1 MRRRKASHC
10 CFERLAYV
18 RESDWDMAWQGTE
31 ITRAEDAVFGAAP
44 TRQRANTRIGAWRR
58 LLRGRA
64 LATTTAPP
72 TDQADQPEGN
82 QSSRGQAGHRKDG
95 DDANANTGGADRNVT
110 PTGQERANKWVVF
123 AIVAT
128 GIFMATLDSS
138 IVNISLPAIAAY
150 FGVGLSGAV
159 EWVIIAYLVVMAA
172 TLLSI
177 GRLADLVGR
186 KGIWMAGLVIF
197 TLGSAICG
205 ASPSLG
211 VLIAARAFQGL
222 GGSLAMAIS
231 PAMLTTAFPGE
242 ERGRALGLNALI
254 VALGVSAGPTLG
266 GIITQYLT
274 WRWIF
279 YVNAPIGIVGVLA
292 TWRLLTEPVRWDRDR
307 FAGFD
312 VWGAA
317 LLGIGLAALTLGLSF
332 GQEWGW
338 TSIRLVAS
346 MTIGVVG
353 LVALV
358 IVEQRRRSP
367 LINFRLLTDR
377 VFASA
382 NISLILSFLAL
393 FAVSF
398 MLPFYLEQ
406 LRGFSVIK
414 SGLLL
419 TPLPLTLAVVAPF
432 SGRLADR
439 FGTRWLAAG
448 GLTVC
453 CVGLVLL
460 STLTATSTIFDMIWR
475 LALIGLGQGLFQ
487 SPNNSA
493 LMGAAPRGQ
502 QGVASG
508 FLATGRVVGQS
519 LSVALAGAIFASLGG
534 AAAGADLLIARAL
547 AGQSHAH
554 PSSGGHGAPH
564 LPPIATL
571 QATFVSA
578 FHTTFIVCAVI
589 AAVGIAGS
597 LVRGKEDRKAKDR

>member
-1 MRRRKASHC
+1 MD
-10 CFERLAYV
+10 V
-18 RESDWDMAWQGTE
+18 
-31 ITRAEDAVFGAAP
+31 
-44 TRQRANTRIGAWRR
+44 WRR
-58 LLRGRA
+58 LLRERT
-64 LATTTAPP
+64 LATTTAP
-72 TDQADQPEGN
+72 TA
-82 QSSRGQAGHRKDG
+82 GQAEQPDGQQSAAPSQPQSQSASQGQG
-95 DDANANTGGADRNVT
+95 DDDAKDANEGGSAGGNAT
-110 PTGQERANKWVVF
+110 SAGQERANKWVVF

-128 GIFMATLDSS
+128 GVFMATLDSS
-138 IVNISLPAIAAY
+138 IVNISLPTIASY

-159 EWVIIAYLVVMAA
+159 EWVIIAYLVVVAA
-172 TLLSI
+172 TLLSV

-186 KGIWMAGLVIF
+186 KGIWATGLVVF
-197 TLGSAICG
+197 TIGSAICG

-211 VLIAARAFQGL
+211 ILIAARAFQGL
-222 GGSLAMAIS
+222 GGSLVMAIS
-231 PAMLTTAFPGE
+231 PAMLTSAFPGA

-279 YVNAPIGIVGVLA
+279 YVNAPIGVIGVIA
-292 TWRLLTEPVRWDRDR
+292 TWRLLTEPVRWDRDK

-312 VWGAA
+312 VWGAV
-317 LLGIGLAALTLGLSF
+317 LLAVGLASLTLGLSF
-332 GQEWGW
+332 GEEWGW
-338 TSIRLVAS
+338 TSLRLIAS
-346 MTIGVVG
+346 VGVGVVG

-358 IVEQRRRSP
+358 VVEQRRRSP

-382 NISLILSFLAL
+382 NISLVLSFLAL

-406 LRGFSVIK
+406 LRGFSIIE

-419 TPLPLTLAVVAPF
+419 TPLPLTIAVVAPF

-448 GLTVC
+448 GLTIC
-453 CVGLVLL
+453 CIGLVLL
-460 STLTATSTIFDMIWR
+460 STLTATTSLFDMIWR

-534 AAAGADLLIARAL
+534 AAAGAELLMQRVS
-547 AGQSHAH
+547 AGQAH
-554 PSSGGHGAPH
+554 GGHAGHGGPPH
-564 LPPIATL
+564 LPPVATL
-571 QATFVSA
+571 QGTFVTA
-578 FHTTFIVCAVI
+578 FHTTFIVCAII
-589 AAVGIAGS
+589 AAIGIAGS
-597 LVRGKEDRKAKDR
+597 LVRGKEDKQAKGR

>member
-1 MRRRKASHC
+1 
-10 CFERLAYV
+10 
-18 RESDWDMAWQGTE
+18 MAWQAVGIGRE
-31 ITRAEDAVFGAAP
+31 AIMGGASARTR
-44 TRQRANTRIGAWRR
+44 RR
-58 LLRGRA
+58 LFVRMDRGRRR
-64 LATTTAPP
+64 LSERTLTMTTTAPP
-72 TDQADQPEGN
+72 T
-82 QSSRGQAGHRKDG
+82 GQAEQPDSQQSPAGEQAPGQPTNQGQGEGH
-95 DDANANTGGADRNVT
+95 ATTGGVGGNAGAAGGNAT
-110 PTGQERANKWVVF
+110 PAGQERANKWVVF

-128 GIFMATLDSS
+128 GVFMATLDSS
-138 IVNISLPAIAAY
+138 IVNISLPAIASY
-150 FGVGLSGAV
+150 FGVGLSGAI
-159 EWVIIAYLVVMAA
+159 EWVIISYLVVVAA

-186 KGIWMAGLVIF
+186 KGIWATGLIVF
-197 TLGSAICG
+197 TVGSALCG
-205 ASPSLG
+205 AAPSLG
-211 VLIAARAFQGL
+211 LLIAARTFQGL
-222 GGSLAMAIS
+222 GGSLVMAIS
-231 PAMLTTAFPGE
+231 PAMLTSAFPGA

-266 GIITQYLT
+266 GVITQYLT

-279 YVNAPIGIVGVLA
+279 YVNAPIGVIGVIA
-292 TWRLLTEPVRWDRDR
+292 TLRLLTERVRWDRER

-312 VWGAA
+312 AWGAA
-317 LLGIGLAALTLGLSF
+317 LLAVGLASLTLGLSF

-338 TSIRLVAS
+338 ASPRLIASVA
-346 MTIGVVG
+346 IGVIG

-367 LINFRLLTDR
+367 LINFRLLSDR

-406 LRGFSVIK
+406 LRGFSIIE

-419 TPLPLTLAVVAPF
+419 TPLPLTIAAVAPF

-448 GLTVC
+448 GLTIC

-460 STLTATSTIFDMIWR
+460 ATLTATTSIFDLIWR

-534 AAAGADLLIARAL
+534 AAAGAELLMQRASV
-547 AGQSHAH
+547 GQTHAAH
-554 PSSGGHGAPH
+554 GRSGASH
-564 LPPIATL
+564 LPPVATL
-571 QATFVSA
+571 QGTFVTA

-597 LVRGKEDRKAKDR
+597 LVRGKEHKQAG